1 MQEFGRDSGVSHI
14 VLELDQKQEELIS
27 INIHNVQVEF
37 RVNSI
42 FLDDV
47 FTKLSRRKLT
57 ERAQSLYLL
66 EDKTSGCEG
75 RETSIRKQ

>member
-1 MQEFGRDSGVSHI
+1 MQRFGRDSGVSHI

-27 INIHNVQVEF
+27 INIHKVQVEF

-47 FTKLSRRKLT
+47 FTKLSREKPT

-66 EDKTSGCEG
+66 EDKTYG
-75 RETSIRKQ
+75 